1 MLRIWDPWYISSII
15 WPQGMLRGS
24 RSRSYITAVNY
35 ELQTHVTSK
44 NSILDIRQ
52 EMLKHRLEHSL
63 QVAYECEFWS
73 RWNLLLEYRVDRILS
88 DLPLQL
94 KQLPGNTVWLLLA
107 KIKFGTGYDWI
118 RDYYDQTW
126 DSHLTSRLDLIITP
140 CVSRKGIKLTTQKHN
155 ARLWWQNNTYGLSH
169 MICYNFH
176 VFQFVWDVLS
186 FQLPLLWCRGGALLS
201 WNLGSQRFVIA
212 FSQKPEF

>member
-1 MLRIWDPWYISSII
+1 MWHLDQYINLQEALMMLRIWDPWYISSII

-107 KIKFGTGYDWI
+107 KLKFGTGYDWI

-126 DSHLTSRLDLIITP
+126 DSHLTSDNNSV
-140 CVSRKGIKLTTQKHN
+140 CVQEGHQVNHTETQ
-155 ARLWWQNNTYGLSH
+155 
-169 MICYNFH
+169 C
-176 VFQFVWDVLS
+176 
-186 FQLPLLWCRGGALLS
+186 
-201 WNLGSQRFVIA
+201 
-212 FSQKPEF
+212 